1 MENYKTYA
9 ETEAL
14 LQTAIGLRG
23 RTIKEIAE
31 ASGIKASMLYKWNT
45 GKVHLSPQKQDQLLI
60 YFIQNEPERLE
71 IADLLNSGTY
81 VPPLS

>member
-1 MENYKTYA
+1 MENYNTFA

-31 ASGIKASMLYKWNT
+31 ASGIKASTLYKWHT
-45 GKVHLSPQKQDQLLI
+45 GKVHLSPQKSDQLLI

-81 VPPLS
+81 VPSLS

>member
-1 MENYKTYA
+1 MEKYNTFA

-31 ASGIKASMLYKWNT
+31 VSCIKASTLNKWHI
-45 GKVHLSPQKQDQLLI
+45 GKVHLSPQKADKLLI

-81 VPPLS
+81 VPSLS

>member
-31 ASGIKASMLYKWNT
+31 ASGIKVSTLYKWHT
-45 GKVHLSPQKQDQLLI
+45 GKVHLSPQKSDQLLI

-81 VPPLS
+81 VPSLS